1 MNGIPGFEAA
11 PPEGMHS
18 PASEAERDMRSAY
31 EVGRAE
37 FSRAPSDKELA
48 ERLGEAESTAA
59 LSLERI
65 ATLEGRVS
73 ELEEENALLRA
84 QHRES
89 EDERR
94 AVEEMLAEAMHAG
107 MLTEAQAQSLKRTM
121 AEKDEMHLQR
131 IQELEHENRRLNEE
145 RYTDQMTGLKNK
157 AALDTALEHLDV
169 QQKAYRSYE
178 ESPDQYDPSEFGQSA
193 EVPAKPKKIVFFD
206 ANNFGKINK
215 HGRFGQKYGDTA
227 IVNVGNAIKAAG
239 EEFGIEIRDMFRVGG
254 DEFVVLV
261 DESKTD
267 DFIQSVQNNFGIH
280 IYNRAGYHRVSFD
293 EVRNTGALYDLDDEA
308 SAIVTV
314 SGKAGDEYNEA
325 SHLTAEKTMTKG
337 LARRKVEELFHQYR
351 SGEE

>member
-18 PASEAERDMRSAY
+18 PASEAEQDMRSAY

-37 FSRAPSDKELA
+37 FSETPSDEELA
-48 ERLGEAESTAA
+48 RRLGEAESTAA
-59 LSLERI
+59 LSLEKI
-65 ATLEGRVS
+65 AALERRVQ
-73 ELEEENALLRA
+73 ELEEENRTLKA
-84 QHRES
+84 Q
-89 EDERR
+89 RR
-94 AVEEMLAEAMHAG
+94 DSHMADAATTADLEAH
-107 MLTEAQAQSLKRTM
+107 S
-121 AEKDEMHLQR
+121 QR
-131 IQELEHENRRLNEE
+131 VHELEHENRRLNEE
-145 RYTDQMTGLKNK
+145 RFTDQMTGLKNK
-157 AALDTALEHLDV
+157 AALDAALDHLAT

-178 ESPDQYDPSEFGQSA
+178 ENPDQYDPSQFGQSA

-261 DESKTD
+261 DEGKAE
-267 DFIQSVQNNFGIH
+267 DFIQSVQKNFGIH

-293 EVRNTGALYDLDDEA
+293 EERNTGALYDLDDEA

-325 SHLTAEKTMTKG
+325 SHLTAEKTMTKS
-337 LARRKVEELFHQYR
+337 LARRKVGELFHQYH
-351 SGEE
+351 SGEK